1 MRGLILTV
9 LCLGLAL
16 AGVRAGET
24 DEFKEMRV
32 IKGMWTARADGQKS
46 GLAPN
51 GGTTVSIELI
61 ADGTAKI
68 NGAENLA
75 DVRLHPSKEPKTLEI
90 EYVEGPLKGK
100 KQFGIY
106 EFKPGKTEDADTWT
120 IVISDVDAKESD
132 RPMDITGAKGKAAR
146 YVFGRYNSNVKV
158 IE

>member
-1 MRGLILTV
+1 MRGLIFAV
-9 LCLGLAL
+9 LCLGVVPVA
-16 AGVRAGET
+16 ARAGES
-24 DEFKEMRV
+24 DEFKELKV
-32 IKGMWTARADGQKS
+32 IKGLWTARTNGKQS

-68 NGAENLA
+68 NGPDNLA

-106 EFKPGKTEDADTWT
+106 EFKPGKTEESDAWT
-120 IVISDVDAKESD
+120 IVVTDLDAKESD
-132 RPMDITGAKGKAAR
+132 RPTDITTAKGKSVR
-146 YVFGRYNSNVKV
+146 YVFGRVYLNPKT